1 MQTNLVIL
9 LLPSHPLLFGM
20 GVEHT
25 FFQTNN
31 EKNKTKKT
39 DEIKKRMKKLG
50 KKQTKSKK
58 QESS

>member
-1 MQTNLVIL
+1 MQTYLVIL
-9 LLPSHPLLFGM
+9 LLTSHPLLFGM

-39 DEIKKRMKKLG
+39 DEIKNECKN
-50 KKQTKSKK
+50 
-58 QESS
+58 